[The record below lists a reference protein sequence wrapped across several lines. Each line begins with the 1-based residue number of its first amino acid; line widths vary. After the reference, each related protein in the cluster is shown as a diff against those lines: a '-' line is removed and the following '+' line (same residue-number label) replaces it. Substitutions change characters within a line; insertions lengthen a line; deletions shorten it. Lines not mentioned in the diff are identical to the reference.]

1 MDKIDIFM
9 VFLGIISYM
18 AIMID
23 LRNYERKV
31 AAFEAIQERRRRH
44 AELQAERRKAEIE
57 RERSIEDKLKN
68 KLTLGADEAVLKR

>member
-1 MDKIDIFM
+1 MDKIDVFM

-31 AAFEAIQERRRRH
+31 AAFEAIQERRRRQ
-44 AELQAERRKAEIE
+44 AELQAEKRKAEIE

-68 KLTLGADEAVLKR
+68 KLTLGAEDNMLKR